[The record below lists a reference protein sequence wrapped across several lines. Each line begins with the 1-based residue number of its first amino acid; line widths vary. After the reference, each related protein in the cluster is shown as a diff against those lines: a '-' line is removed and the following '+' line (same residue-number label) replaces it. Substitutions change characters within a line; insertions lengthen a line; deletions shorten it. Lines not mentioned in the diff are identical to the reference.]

1 MGKFLKE
8 NWLYILL
15 PIVLVLA
22 GILYLVYAGEGSG
35 PSKFGGYEL

>member
-8 NWLYILL
+8 NWLYILM

-22 GILYLVYAGEGSG
+22 GILFLVYSSDGGG
-35 PSKFGGYEL
+35 PSVITGYEL